1 MPAKNDS
8 LLRIYMNNNN
18 NSLKRS
24 LTLPMI
30 TFYGL
35 GNILGAGIYVLV
47 GKVAADAGY
56 FTPLSFFLAS
66 IVAALSAL
74 SYAELAARYPVSAGV
89 AVYLYE
95 GFHKHFL
102 SRLVGIMICLAGI
115 ISAGALSHGFAGYF
129 SVFVEAPSWLT
140 ITLMILGFG
149 VLAIYGI
156 SESVWLASLLTLVE
170 IFGLLMIMFVG
181 MDQFPE
187 FINVVQLNQ
196 ASAVSFS
203 WIGVF
208 AGAFLAFYA
217 YIGFE
222 DMVNVA
228 EEVKQP
234 EKNMPR
240 AILLAVIIST
250 LLYAGV
256 SIIAVMSI
264 APEQLAKSTA
274 PLADVYVKET
284 GNSPLVISLIS
295 MIAVVNG
302 VLIQLIMSS
311 RILYGMACKGWLP
324 KWLTYV
330 SVTTQTPVIST
341 IVTVSLI
348 LFFALLLP
356 LIQLAELTSYLI
368 LMVFMLVNL
377 ALLRIKQTNPQ
388 PQNVRVYSKW
398 IPRMGFVTATLFLI
412 IEISSNFL

>member
-1 MPAKNDS
+1 
-8 LLRIYMNNNN
+8 MNNNN
-18 NSLKRS
+18 QLKRS

-66 IVAALSAL
+66 IVAGLSAL

-95 GFHKHFL
+95 GFHKHFV

-129 SVFVEAPSWLT
+129 SVFLDAPSWFV
-140 ITLMILGFG
+140 ITVMILTFG

-156 SESVWLASLLTLVE
+156 SESVMAASLLTLVE
-170 IFGLLMIMFVG
+170 IIGLLMIMFVG
-181 MDQFPE
+181 MDQVPE
-187 FINVVQLNQ
+187 FVNMVQSNQ
-196 ASAVSFS
+196 VSVTSFA
-203 WIGVF
+203 WTGIF

-256 SIIAVMSI
+256 AIIAVMSI
-264 APEQLAKSTA
+264 APEQLAQSAA

-284 GNSPLVISLIS
+284 GNSPVVISLIS
-295 MIAVVNG
+295 MVAVVNG

-324 KWLTYV
+324 EWLTYV
-330 SVTTQTPVIST
+330 SVKTQTPVFST
-341 IVTVSLI
+341 LVVVALI

-356 LIQLAELTSYLI
+356 LVQLAELTSYLI
-368 LMVFMLVNL
+368 LTVFVLVNL
-377 ALLRIKQTNPQ
+377 ALLKIKKSLPQ
-388 PQNVRVYSKW
+388 PEGVRVFTPW
-398 IPRMGFVTATLFLI
+398 IPRLGFVSAAIFLI
-412 IEISSNFL
+412 IKIFDF

>member
-1 MPAKNDS
+1 
-8 LLRIYMNNNN
+8 MNNNN

-24 LTLPMI
+24 LNLPMI

-66 IVAALSAL
+66 IVAGLSAL

-95 GFHKHFL
+95 GFHKHAV

-115 ISAGALSHGFAGYF
+115 ISSSALSHGFAGYL
-129 SVFVEAPSWLT
+129 SVFVDAPSWIV
-140 ITLMILGFG
+140 ITLMILTFG

-156 SESVWLASLLTLVE
+156 SESVMVASLLTLVE

-181 MDQFPE
+181 MDQVPE
-187 FINVVQLNQ
+187 FVNMVQLNQ
-196 ASAVSFS
+196 VSVTSFA
-203 WIGVF
+203 WTGIF
-208 AGAFLAFYA
+208 AGAFLSFYA

-256 SIIAVMSI
+256 AIIAVMSI
-264 APEQLAKSTA
+264 APEQLAQSAA

-284 GNSPLVISLIS
+284 GNSPVIISLIS
-295 MIAVVNG
+295 MVAVVNG

-311 RILYGMACKGWLP
+311 RILYGMARKGWLP
-324 KWLTYV
+324 GWLTYV
-330 SVTTQTPVIST
+330 SVKTQTPVLST
-341 IVTVSLI
+341 LVVVALI

-356 LIQLAELTSYLI
+356 LVQLAELTSYLI
-368 LMVFMLVNL
+368 LTVFVLVNL
-377 ALLRIKQTNPQ
+377 ALLKIKKSLPQ
-388 PQNVRVYSKW
+388 PEGVRVFTPW
-398 IPRMGFVTATLFLI
+398 IPRLGFVSAALFLI
-412 IEISSNFL
+412 IKIVDY